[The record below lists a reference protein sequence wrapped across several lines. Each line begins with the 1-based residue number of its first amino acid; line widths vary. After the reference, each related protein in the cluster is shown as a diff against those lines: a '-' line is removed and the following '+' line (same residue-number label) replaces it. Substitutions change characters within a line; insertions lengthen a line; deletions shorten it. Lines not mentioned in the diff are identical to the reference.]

1 MINPKNIC
9 ISAAVGFVLSFFIG
23 LISGVNILHLLIR
36 AAIFAAVFAALSA
49 GITYVYKSFLSDGS
63 ASDSDSVVSSES
75 KPAAGS
81 VVNIVVDDSTLKDD
95 GSSPKFSVTNSS
107 VLDGESLVENGK
119 KSSDEKSGFSKAQA
133 SAQMK
138 DNAGAEKAES
148 FEPAIQSKNG
158 KSDSNSVSETKSNGN
173 SAGGFVPAGLNAI
186 TGGGKKVSDSN
197 AVQPNISEEK
207 KEAESALQNE
217 ADTSDEESIDNLPDI
232 GGVDFDGSSASSGSV
247 ITDSDFATGGSPVPS
262 AAAGNVGSAGSAGS
276 QDAATM
282 AKAIATLLAKDNE

>member
-63 ASDSDSVVSSES
+63 DSDSAVSSES

-119 KSSDEKSGFSKAQA
+119 KTSDEKSGFSKTQ
-133 SAQMK
+133 SSVQMK
-138 DNAGAEKAES
+138 DNSDTEKSES
-148 FEPAIQSKNG
+148 SGVAIQSKNE
-158 KSDSNSVSETKSNGN
+158 KSDSNSASETKNNGN

-186 TGGGKKVSDSN
+186 TGGGKKVSDSST
-197 AVQPNISEEK
+197 VQPNISEERK
-207 KEAESALQNE
+207 NAESAPQNE
-217 ADTSDEESIDNLPDI
+217 VDSSDEESIDNLPDI
-232 GGVDFDGSSASSGSV
+232 GGVDFDGSPASSGSV

-262 AAAGNVGSAGSAGS
+262 AAAGNVGSVGSAGT

>member
-23 LISGVNILHLLIR
+23 LVSGVNILHLLIR
-36 AAIFAAVFAALSA
+36 AAIFAAVFAALSV
-49 GITYVYKSFLSDGS
+49 GITYIYKSFLSDGS
-63 ASDSDSVVSSES
+63 VSDSDSTVSAET

-107 VLDGESLVENGK
+107 VLDGESLVEDEK
-119 KSSDEKSGFSKAQA
+119 KSSAEKTGFLKPQPSVLAENNADEK
-133 SAQMK
+133 
-138 DNAGAEKAES
+138 KAES
-148 FEPAIQSKNG
+148 VKPSIQQKNE
-158 KSDSNSVSETKSNGN
+158 KSDSKALNSASETKNTGS
-173 SAGGFVPAGLNAI
+173 SAGGFVSAGLSAI
-186 TGGGKKVSDSN
+186 TTGGGKKVSDSN
-197 AVQPNISEEK
+197 AIQSDISEVEK
-207 KEAESALQNE
+207 NGEKVPQNE
-217 ADTSDEESIDNLPDI
+217 SDNSDEESIDNLPDI

-247 ITDSDFATGGSPVPS
+247 ITDSDFATGGSPVSS
-262 AAAGNVGSAGSAGS
+262 AAAGKVGN

>member
-9 ISAAVGFVLSFFIG
+9 ISAVVGFVLSFFIG

-36 AAIFAAVFAALSA
+36 AVIFAAVFAALSA

-63 ASDSDSVVSSES
+63 VSDSDSVVSSES

-107 VLDGESLVENGK
+107 VLDGESLVENDR
-119 KSSDEKSGFSKAQA
+119 KSSDEKSGFSKVQA
-133 SAQMK
+133 SAQSK
-138 DNAGAEKAES
+138 GNAAAEKTES
-148 FEPAIQSKNG
+148 FEPAIQSKNE
-158 KSDSNSVSETKSNGN
+158 KSDSNSVSEAKSSGN
-173 SAGGFVPAGLNAI
+173 SAGGFVPAGLNTI

-197 AVQPNISEEK
+197 AVQSAISEEK
-207 KEAESALQNE
+207 KEAESALQTE

-232 GGVDFDGSSASSGSV
+232 GGVDFDGSSASSDSV

-262 AAAGNVGSAGSAGS
+262 VAAGNVGSAGN

>member
-23 LISGVNILHLLIR
+23 LIFGVNILHLLIR
-36 AAIFAAVFAALSA
+36 AAIFAAVFAALSV
-49 GITYVYKSFLSDGS
+49 GITYIYKSFLSDGS
-63 ASDSDSVVSSES
+63 VSDSDSTVSAET

-107 VLDGESLVENGK
+107 VLDGESLVEDEK
-119 KSSDEKSGFSKAQA
+119 KSSAEKTGFSNPQPSVLSENNADEK
-133 SAQMK
+133 
-138 DNAGAEKAES
+138 KAES
-148 FEPAIQSKNG
+148 VKPVIQQKNE
-158 KSDSNSVSETKSNGN
+158 KSDSKASNSASETKNTGN
-173 SAGGFVPAGLNAI
+173 SAGGFVPAGLSAI
-186 TGGGKKVSDSN
+186 TTGGGKKVSDSN
-197 AVQPNISEEK
+197 AVQSDVSEVEK
-207 KEAESALQNE
+207 NGEKAPQNE
-217 ADTSDEESIDNLPDI
+217 SDNSDEESIDNLPDI

-247 ITDSDFATGGSPVPS
+247 ITDSDFATGGSPVSS
-262 AAAGNVGSAGSAGS
+262 AAAGKVGN